1 MSFAFGLLQGIIEY
15 RIVII
20 LCSRFYLVLWVVK
33 LQVSHQCR
41 KTLALPMTSSRLG
54 EQKTSNIFGPGDV
67 SFFGLPFGKVQSSKT
82 LHTAEAPCAW
92 KNIACR
98 VFDSRLLF
106 LQHGDMVRGNYIF
119 IICQT
124 LVCLC
129 LCLILLCIFVY
140 CSTAD
145 DVQTNPWGGSCQRFR
160 S

>member
-1 MSFAFGLLQGIIEY
+1 MWYTTSHKYHVICIRTPARNY
-15 RIVII
+15 SIVII
-20 LCSRFYLVLWVVK
+20 LCSRFNLTLWVVK

-41 KTLALPMTSSRLG
+41 KALALPMTSSRLG
-54 EQKTSNIFGPGDV
+54 KQKTSNIFG
-67 SFFGLPFGKVQSSKT
+67 PFGKVQSSKT
-82 LHTAEAPCAW
+82 LHTAEAPYAW
-92 KNIACR
+92 NNIACR

-145 DVQTNPWGGSCQRFR
+145 DVQTNP
-160 S
+160 